1 MTVRG
6 RLAGLHGYT
15 ACGLCGGQ
23 QSQSTKS
30 RYADANDAL
39 NSHAEVSALVEE
51 RSPTD
56 MGADK
61 HVHSLRGKPCAPSR
75 KESCAVMHP
84 SRRWVGAPESACLC
98 ASNALAQCGALCA
111 RVKPSGPNRRYCFA
125 GNGSVRATAIRNGGS
140 ALDVSRACER
150 IMGRNRRRSVGEN
163 RVHSAC
169 IRRVRNATEIVRF
182 GRSRTDGGLRSA
194 RLPTN
199 VLSRRAL
206 CAASTHPSAR
216 TSTGCSPRCRACS
229 PLSPVCVQLRRRSRA
244 VALQGRSRSCL
255 PRHTV
260 PCVDQLVDSR

>member
-1 MTVRG
+1 MTVGG
-6 RLAGLHGYT
+6 RLAGCT
-15 ACGLCGGQ
+15 AILPAF
-23 QSQSTKS
+23 SAAPSRVKAH

-61 HVHSLRGKPCAPSR
+61 HVHSLRGKPCAPSH

-84 SRRWVGAPESACLC
+84 SRRSVHPRAPACVPPTHK
-98 ASNALAQCGALCA
+98 AQCGALCA

-150 IMGRNRRRSVGEN
+150 IMGRNWRRSVGEN

-169 IRRVRNATEIVRF
+169 IRRVRNATETVRF
-182 GRSRTDGGLRSA
+182 GRSCTDGGLRSA

-199 VLSRRAL
+199 FLSW
-206 CAASTHPSAR
+206 H
-216 TSTGCSPRCRACS
+216 
-229 PLSPVCVQLRRRSRA
+229 
-244 VALQGRSRSCL
+244 
-255 PRHTV
+255 
-260 PCVDQLVDSR
+260 